1 MVSSSEDNRRLS
13 LIWGPTWSLWMRRRL
28 VCPWLRVCAKDGTK
42 KTSIRSAL
50 KFLVVCL
57 CCQSSPTSQCR
68 ARTVKILLYS
78 PAHICLRTARKEEE
92 EELTAKVASKLRPAF
107 QVSPG
112 LWIWLV
118 AFCTPPAAY
127 TLTQSLKAYLQH
139 WTTYKMN
146 SVQSTYIS
154 KTRKSIHTSNNI

>member
-1 MVSSSEDNRRLS
+1 
-13 LIWGPTWSLWMRRRL
+13 MRRRL

-50 KFLVVCL
+50 KLREKVEFLVVCL

-112 LWIWLV
+112 LWI
-118 AFCTPPAAY
+118 
-127 TLTQSLKAYLQH
+127 
-139 WTTYKMN
+139 
-146 SVQSTYIS
+146 
-154 KTRKSIHTSNNI
+154 